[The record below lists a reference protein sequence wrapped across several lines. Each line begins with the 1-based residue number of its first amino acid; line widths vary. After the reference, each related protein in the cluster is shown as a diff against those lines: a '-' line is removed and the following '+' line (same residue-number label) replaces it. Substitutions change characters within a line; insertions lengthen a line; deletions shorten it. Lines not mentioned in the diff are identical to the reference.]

1 MSIPFEI
8 NNLWHIGQAY
18 IIIWRTKPFSSR
30 WSYEDSGGI
39 LFLTLQNIRLI
50 SYYIALIKNTLAIY
64 ESRSKSG

>member
-18 IIIWRTKPFSSR
+18 MFWRTILFSSPCNFA
-30 WSYEDSGGI
+30 DSGDI
-39 LFLTLQNIRLI
+39 EFLTLQNIRLI
-50 SYYIALIKNTLAIY
+50 SYYIALINNTLAIF

>member
-18 IIIWRTKPFSSR
+18 IIWRTKPFSGL
-30 WSYEDSGGI
+30 WNYEDSGGI
-39 LFLTLQNIRLI
+39 QFLTLQNNRLI
-50 SYYIALIKNTLAIY
+50 SYYLALIKNTLAIY